1 MASRSEKKKGP
12 LEYRLRGDGDVY
24 QPGEL
29 KVIAFKDNK
38 QWAQDVV
45 KTIEAPAKLLILPD
59 RCEINADGSNLS
71 FVTVTVGDNDGL
83 RVPHSKNL
91 IDFEIS
97 GPGEIVAVD
106 KVDATSLEPFQ
117 SKQVKTFNGLALVI
131 VRAKKGESG
140 TITVHAASKGLEGA
154 TATITGK

>member
-1 MASRSEKKKGP
+1 M
-12 LEYRLRGDGDVY
+12 
-24 QPGEL
+24 
-29 KVIAFKDNK
+29 
-38 QWAQDVV
+38 V
-45 KTIEAPAKLLILPD
+45 KTTEAPAEPLILPD

-71 FVTVTVGDNDGL
+71 FVTVTAADNDGL
-83 RVPHSKNL
+83 RVPCSKNL

-106 KVDATSLEPFQ
+106 NVDATSLEPFK
-117 SKQVKTFNGLALVI
+117 SKQIKAFNGLALVI

-140 TITVHAASKGLEGA
+140 TITVHAASKGMEGA